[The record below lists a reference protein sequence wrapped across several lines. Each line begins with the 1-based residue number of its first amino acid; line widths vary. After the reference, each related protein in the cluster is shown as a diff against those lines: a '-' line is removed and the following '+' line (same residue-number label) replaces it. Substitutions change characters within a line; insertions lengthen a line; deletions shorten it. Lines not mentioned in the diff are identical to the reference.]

1 LYKALIEL
9 TLTGLGLSSS
19 GEGAAMKFRTVLV
32 FLMLAAVA
40 VFALSNWTAF
50 TAPTHLSLGFLTFQ
64 APLGLVMLVLTGVV
78 SGLLLVYIVFQQ
90 AGVILEA
97 RRYAKEL
104 SSHRELAD
112 KAEASRFTELRAF
125 LEAELRRLEAQNAAG
140 TRELG
145 ARIDQLQGLL
155 KARLHS

>member
-1 LYKALIEL
+1 
-9 TLTGLGLSSS
+9 
-19 GEGAAMKFRTVLV
+19 MKFRTVLV

-40 VFALSNWTAF
+40 VFALANWTAF
-50 TAPTHLSLGFLTFQ
+50 TAPTALTLGMFEFQ
-64 APLGLVMLVLTGVV
+64 APLGLVMLVVTGTVGAV
-78 SGLLLVYIVFQQ
+78 LLVYIVLQQ

-104 SSHRELAD
+104 SAHRELAD

-125 LEAELRRLEAQNAAG
+125 LESELRRLEAQNAAG

-145 ARIDQLQGLL
+145 ARIDLLQGSVNQAL
-155 KARLHS
+155 RS

>member
-1 LYKALIEL
+1 
-9 TLTGLGLSSS
+9 
-19 GEGAAMKFRTVLV
+19 MKFRTVLV
-32 FLMLAAVA
+32 ILMLAAVA
-40 VFALSNWTAF
+40 VFALANWTAF
-50 TAPTHLSLGFLTFQ
+50 TAPTALSLGFFEFQ
-64 APLGLVMLVLTGVV
+64 APLGLVMLVVTGAV
-78 SGLLLVYIVFQQ
+78 GAALLVYIVLQQ

-104 SSHRELAD
+104 SAHRDLAD

-145 ARIDQLQGLL
+145 ARIDQLQGSLNQAL
-155 KARLHS
+155 RS